1 MSAVEK
7 RKEVSS
13 AGPLGFGSQYVW
25 HASAE
30 TIDMATP
37 APVPVSIACQ
47 PQNVT
52 IDLRRTTIIV
62 IDMQNDFCAKGG
74 WVDHLGVDYRPD
86 RAPIAPLQ
94 RLLPALLTGSEA
106 IIRSLASVAAR

>member
-1 MSAVEK
+1 MSASEK

-13 AGPLGFGSQYVW
+13 GGPLGFGSQYVW

-30 TIDMATP
+30 TIDMAMP
-37 APVPVSIACQ
+37 APAPAPVSIACQ

-52 IDLRRTTIIV
+52 IDLRRTAIIV

-74 WVDHLGVDYRPD
+74 WVDHLGVDYRSGSRPD
-86 RAPIAPLQ
+86 RAVTAIAAGAAQIQ
-94 RLLPALLTGSEA
+94 RAGDLGQLG
-106 IIRSLASVAAR
+106 